1 MKKGVEV
8 YGIEKIGLIVSTLQ
22 SIKFPYQERLEE
34 YMNADWLKLEK
45 KIELKNKQLYIFEVI
60 NTDRKVY

>member
-1 MKKGVEV
+1 MVEV

-22 SIKFPYQERLEE
+22 SIKFPYQERLEK